1 MLSTVSQSVVPAHP
15 TTVDKKYPMWWHMLS
30 EPEQLKPVATA
41 DPSRFGFTKMYS
53 EDQWKQFSSD
63 SDEKLLDI
71 QVLSDLRAA
80 PTAVLHALIPHD
92 QWTLDK

>member
-1 MLSTVSQSVVPAHP
+1 METEELYSILGLETTLMLLMRRCEPFFVTEE
-15 TTVDKKYPMWWHMLS
+15 MLLDD
-30 EPEQLKPVATA
+30 PTA
-41 DPSRFGFTKMYS
+41 DTSRFGFTKMYS
-53 EDQWKQFSSD
+53 EDQWQQFSSD

-80 PTAVLHALIPHD
+80 PTAVLHALISHD